1 MALIRVEISFNIV
14 SLENPECIKPLHAWL
29 TMAHVSNDSLIVS
42 IRPVL
47 SCMTN

>member
-1 MALIRVEISFNIV
+1 M
-14 SLENPECIKPLHAWL
+14 SLGNQECIKALHACL
-29 TMAHVSNDSLIVS
+29 TMAHVSNNSLIVS